1 MDFQIGGR
9 GGAKI
14 RFQSK
19 SICFDPLLAQ
29 NHSLMPK
36 ITVFARNPDKIMF
49 SDRGAFRYFN
59 QAADETVNIFF
70 SSLKLNILFHRNP
83 SFPYCTRKGFLVVT
97 DARERPVSCAGEN
110 MSGELMVR
118 IYILEDPALRS
129 KDSLFVD
136 PRMVGILVIL
146 ALMFVII
153 CAVLQMFSRHVTMSA
168 P

>member
-1 MDFQIGGR
+1 M
-9 GGAKI
+9 
-14 RFQSK
+14 
-19 SICFDPLLAQ
+19 
-29 NHSLMPK
+29 
-36 ITVFARNPDKIMF
+36 
-49 SDRGAFRYFN
+49 
-59 QAADETVNIFF
+59 
-70 SSLKLNILFHRNP
+70 
-83 SFPYCTRKGFLVVT
+83 
-97 DARERPVSCAGEN
+97 SCAGEN